1 VTSWSGSWVESQLG
15 VRLRT
20 HSSAVDLDLRDLVG
34 LALRRNPRRAHLL
47 VSLVLGKHVPTDPRT
62 VHGAGLLL
70 GLLVR
75 ARLCGAAPQG
85 GPLLG
90 ALLRQAL
97 TAGPAQSALFRDAVV
112 EALAAAGTPHPA
124 PLVLGYAETAVS
136 LGHSVAHAL
145 PAAQY
150 LHSTR
155 RAVAGMSAAGG
166 FEEEHSHATSHLLLP
181 SDQQL
186 LRGPGAAARDL
197 VLVDDELSTGT
208 TVLNTIAAL
217 HALAPRERYVVA
229 ALVDLRTPQD
239 HARLQAR
246 AAELGTRIDVVC
258 LAAGAVHL
266 PANVLAAGAALV
278 SRLAEAPGAAAA
290 GPWAGTAAADSAA
303 GGTAPL
309 GVLRRPA
316 VTWPQGQREGGR
328 HGISAQERQSLQQA
342 VTQVAAA
349 LEAPGPG
356 QRVHVLGTEEHMA
369 APLLLAQA
377 LADAYPRSQVLFS
390 TTTRSPALAVDDPG
404 YALRTSLAF
413 CAHEP
418 LGPGDAPQRFAYNVR
433 ADPAGTAADRV
444 LLVVDSPAAGPDLT
458 FPDGLVPALVR
469 TGATVDVIEIP
480 TAAPF
485 LARAMAPLP
494 SPLHGPAFGSYRPE
508 EVTWLLK
515 DLSHVRLEAPTAHRE
530 REIQSGRS
538 HYAES
543 LPIEYQPDE
552 DYQRLFHQAVEES
565 SARIAHA
572 VGVVSE
578 ILLAERGPDLV
589 LASLARAG
597 TPVGILIRRWLQA
610 VHDVL
615 PPHYAVSIVRGR
627 GIDEVALRYLADH
640 HDAADVVFVD
650 GWTGKGAIAREL
662 TAALDQHAAGTGVRF
677 DDSLAVLA
685 DPGACVSVYGTR
697 DDFLIPSACL
707 NSTVSG
713 LVSRTVLNDDL
724 IGPGDFHG
732 AKFYAE
738 LATSDVS
745 ALYLDAVTA
754 QFPQV
759 RAAVE
764 RDWPVVASS
773 DRTPTWAGW
782 AAVEQISTAYGIGQV
797 NLVKPGVGETTR
809 VLLRRV
815 PERVLVRTGAA
826 ADLPHVLALAR
837 QRGVPVEEVP
847 DLPYSCVG
855 LIHPQSGGEG

>member
-1 VTSWSGSWVESQLG
+1 MTSWSGSWVESQLG

-47 VSLVLGKHVPTDPRT
+47 VSRVLGKHVPTDPRT

-75 ARLCGAAPQG
+75 AQLCGAAPQG
-85 GPLLG
+85 APLLG

-97 TAGPAQSALFRDAVV
+97 TAGPAHSALFRDAVV
-112 EALAAAGTPHPA
+112 EALATADTPHPA

-136 LGHSVAHAL
+136 LGHSVADAL

-186 LRGPGAAARDL
+186 LRGPAAAARAL

-217 HALAPRERYVVA
+217 HALVPRERYVVA

-239 HARLQAR
+239 DDRLRAR
-246 AAELGTRIDVVC
+246 ADELGTRIDVVC
-258 LAAGAVHL
+258 LAAGAVDL
-266 PANVLAAGAALV
+266 PANVLEAGAALV
-278 SRLAEAPGAAAA
+278 SRLAEAPGAAA
-290 GPWAGTAAADSAA
+290 PVAAAVDGAA
-303 GGTAPL
+303 RGAAPL
-309 GVLRRPA
+309 GVVRRPV

-328 HGISAQERQSLQQA
+328 HGISVQERQSLQLA

-377 LADAYPRSQVLFS
+377 LADAHPRSQVLFS

-413 CAHEP
+413 RAHEP
-418 LGPGDAPQRFAYNVR
+418 LGPGDVPQRFAYNVR
-433 ADPAGTAADRV
+433 ADPTVTAADRLV
-444 LLVVDSPAAGPDLT
+444 LVVDSPAAGPALT
-458 FPDGLVPALVR
+458 APGGLVPSLVG
-469 TGATVDVIEIP
+469 TGATVDVVEIP
-480 TAAPF
+480 AAT
-485 LARAMAPLP
+485 APLAATEQMLP
-494 SPLHGPAFGSYRPE
+494 VPLHGPAFGSYRPE
-508 EVTWLLK
+508 EVSWLLK
-515 DLSHVRLEAPTAHRE
+515 DLSHVALEAPTAERE
-530 REIQSGRS
+530 REIQSGRA

-565 SARIAHA
+565 CARIAHA

-597 TPVGILIRRWLQA
+597 TPIGILVRRWLQA
-610 VHDVL
+610 LHGIS
-615 PPHYAVSIVRGR
+615 PPHHAVSIVRGR
-627 GIDEVALRYLADH
+627 GIDAVALRYLAAH

-662 TAALDQHAAGTGVRF
+662 TAALDQHAASTGVRF

-738 LATSDVS
+738 LASSDVS
-745 ALYLDAVTA
+745 NLYLDAVTA

-759 RAAVE
+759 RTAVE
-764 RDWPVVASS
+764 RNWPAVAGS

-826 ADLPHVLALAR
+826 AELPHVLALAR

-855 LIHPQSGGEG
+855 LIHPQHGGEG

>member
-15 VRLRT
+15 VRLCT

-85 GPLLG
+85 APLLG

-97 TAGPAQSALFRDAVV
+97 TAGPAQSALFRDTVV
-112 EALAAAGTPHPA
+112 EALATAAAPRPA

-136 LGHSVAHAL
+136 LGHSVADAV

-186 LRGPGAAARDL
+186 LRGPAAAARDL

-208 TVLNTIAAL
+208 TVLNTIGAL
-217 HALAPRERYVVA
+217 HAMAPRERYVVA
-229 ALVDLRTPQD
+229 ALVDLRTPED
-239 HARLQAR
+239 HARLRAR
-246 AAELGTRIDVVC
+246 ADELATRIDVVC
-258 LAAGAVHL
+258 LAAGAVDL
-266 PANVLAAGAALV
+266 PEGVLEAGAALV
-278 SRLAEAPGAAAA
+278 SRLAEAPGAAE
-290 GPWAGTAAADSAA
+290 DSAA
-303 GGTAPL
+303 RGTAPL
-309 GVLRRPA
+309 GVPRRPV

-328 HGISAQERQSLQQA
+328 HGITAQERQSLQRA
-342 VTQVAAA
+342 VAQVATT
-349 LEAPGPG
+349 LEAPRPG
-356 QRVHVLGTEEHMA
+356 QRVHVLGTEEQMA

-377 LADAYPRSQVLFS
+377 LADAHPRSQVVFS
-390 TTTRSPALAVDDPG
+390 TTTRSPAVAVDDPG

-413 CAHEP
+413 RSHEP
-418 LGPGDAPQRFAYNVR
+418 LGPGDVPRRFAYNVR
-433 ADPAGTAADRV
+433 ADPAGNVADRV

-458 FPDGLVPALVR
+458 SPDGLVPALLG
-469 TGATVDVIEIP
+469 TGATVDVVEIP
-480 TAAPF
+480 TAEPHFAQ
-485 LARAMAPLP
+485 AVAPLP
-494 SPLHGPAFGSYRPE
+494 VPLHGPAFGSYRPE
-508 EVTWLLK
+508 EVSWLLK
-515 DLSHVRLEAPTAHRE
+515 DLSHVTLEAPTAHRE
-530 REIQSGRS
+530 REIQSGRA

-552 DYQRLFHQAVEES
+552 DYQRLFHRAVEES

-610 VHDVL
+610 VHKVF
-615 PPHYAVSIVRGR
+615 PPHYAISIVRGR
-627 GIDEVALRYLADH
+627 GIDAVALRYLADH
-640 HDAADVVFVD
+640 HDVADVVFVD

-662 TAALDQHAAGTGVRF
+662 TSALDQHAAGTGVRF

-697 DDFLIPSACL
+697 EDFLIPSACL

-738 LATSDVS
+738 LASCDVS
-745 ALYLDAVTA
+745 DLYLDAVTA
-754 QFPQV
+754 QFPRV
-759 RAAVE
+759 RAAVG
-764 RDWPVVASS
+764 RNWPAVASS

-782 AAVEQISTAYGIGQV
+782 AAVEQISAAYGIGEV

-815 PERVLVRTGAA
+815 PERVLVRSGAA